1 MDLSKHI
8 HALRDQ
14 WLTGCL
20 AQSYVEFTSGAAR
33 GGNCNDFA
41 RELVDVL
48 EEAGVENVC
57 DFELANFQVEEPG
70 ALFEQ
75 AGRPL
80 DRQLLST
87 HWPKVQPTQGLG
99 WDDLE
104 RLAEDAGWDTGTHA
118 WVVHEQRHYDCE
130 CPQGV
135 DNFLEL
141 PFFERAIASWKEEK
155 QATPARVARRP
166 GP

>member
-14 WLTGCL
+14 WLAQGR
-20 AQSYVEFTSGAAR
+20 AQSFEEINSGAAR

-70 ALFEQ
+70 ALFEL

-80 DRQLLST
+80 DRQLLSA
-87 HWPKVQPTQGLG
+87 HWPKVQPTQGLD
-99 WDDLE
+99 WNDLE
-104 RLAEDAGWDTGTHA
+104 QLAEDASWDTGTHA

-135 DNFLEL
+135 ENFLEL
-141 PFFERAIASWKEEK
+141 PFFQRAIASWKEEK
-155 QATPARVARRP
+155 QAAPSRAARRP